1 LAPFIAAQCRTKPR
15 AAAPLVTRPRPLQ
28 RASAAREAHALGLT
42 IILNLRLNT
51 LFGGS
56 RISVHLMPK
65 SPSQIARSLRALH
78 NADRLG
84 LVRCVRILPGPNA
97 CEAVVKQFA
106 SEYPANAMPSLPLP
120 QCTNDRCQCK
130 YVPIGSEKFRR
141 LCATEKPP
149 SKLLH

>member
-1 LAPFIAAQCRTKPR
+1 MPRPPFVR
-15 AAAPLVTRPRPLQ
+15 AGPSAPLATAPRPLQ
-28 RASAAREAHALGLT
+28 RASAARAAHALVLT

-51 LFGGS
+51 LLAAAGYQCM
-56 RISVHLMPK
+56 VMPK

-84 LVRCVRILPGPNA
+84 LVRGVRILPGPNA

-149 SKLLH
+149 LKSLH

>member
-1 LAPFIAAQCRTKPR
+1 MFTQNRLQPQQWPTSRPHKSGAGAP
-15 AAAPLVTRPRPLQ
+15 
-28 RASAAREAHALGLT
+28 LGLT
-42 IILNLRLNT
+42 IILNFRFGP

-56 RISVHLMPK
+56 RLSVHLMPK

-78 NADRLG
+78 NADRL
-84 LVRCVRILPGPNA
+84 VRGVRILPGPNA

-106 SEYPANAMPSLPLP
+106 SEYPANAMPSLSLP
-120 QCTNDRCQCK
+120 QCTGDRCQCK

-149 SKLLH
+149 SKSLH